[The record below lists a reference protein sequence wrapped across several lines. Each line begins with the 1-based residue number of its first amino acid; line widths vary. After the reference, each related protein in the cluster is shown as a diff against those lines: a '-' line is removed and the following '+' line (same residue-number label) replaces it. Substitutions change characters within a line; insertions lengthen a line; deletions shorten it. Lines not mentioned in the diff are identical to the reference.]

1 MTVRDIALDVDG
13 DLDISAGDLV
23 LVSDADAVLQAV
35 RIRLQFF
42 KGEWYLDESAGLPY
56 FQDILVKN
64 PDMNVLQFL
73 FRKAILETP
82 GITTVN
88 ALTLSFDSAARSL
101 SVSYRAS
108 SDVGELSATEVI

>member
-1 MTVRDIALDVDG
+1 MTVRDIALDADG
-13 DLDISAGDLV
+13 DLDITAGDLV
-23 LVSDADAVLQAV
+23 LVSDADAILQAV

-42 KGEWYLDESAGLPY
+42 QGEWFLDESAGLPY

-82 GITTVN
+82 GITAVN
-88 ALTLSFDSAARSL
+88 ALTLSVDSATRSL

-108 SDVGELSATEVI
+108 SDVGELSATEVL

>member
-13 DLDISAGDLV
+13 DLDIAAGDLV
-23 LVSDADAVLQAV
+23 LVSDAAAILQAAK
-35 RIRLQFF
+35 IRMQFF
-42 KGEWYLDESAGLPY
+42 KGEWFLDESAGLPY
-56 FQDILVKN
+56 FQDIFVKN

-73 FRKAILETP
+73 FRKEILATP
-82 GITTVN
+82 GITAVN
-88 ALTLSFDSAARSL
+88 ELSLSVDGAARTL